1 MGVYVHDHWDQ
12 CRVQDKWAYE
22 VTRIKLTPIIKRC
35 VVMCGTKNIH
45 SKDVRFKEI
54 GLDAQQLL
62 ANYKENE
69 CMCNL
74 ELPIILH

>member
-1 MGVYVHDHWDQ
+1 
-12 CRVQDKWAYE
+12 
-22 VTRIKLTPIIKRC
+22 
-35 VVMCGTKNIH
+35 MCGTKNIH